1 MPPPITYVRN
11 GEVNIAYQV
20 VGDGPHD
27 VLTIP
32 GWVSHLALDWEEPTW
47 VRWMERMTSFA
58 RLIRFDKR
66 GTGLSDRPPGIP
78 THEER
83 MEDARAVLDAVG
95 VTRVHV
101 LGWSEGG
108 PLGILL
114 AASYPERVRSLV
126 LYGTQAC
133 FKRKDDYPWGDEPE
147 ALAQESASIEQG
159 SWGTL
164 EFARFFAPAGD
175 ERFAR
180 RYAAYQQAAASPAAA
195 ASLGRANS
203 EIDVRPFL
211 GSVRAPTLVVSRTGD
226 PVSPR
231 GAGRYLAERIP
242 GARFVELEGENHIMW
257 LGDVEAL
264 CGEIEHFVTGA
275 RPPTPE
281 PGAVRTIL
289 QADIEG
295 STKIADA
302 LGDERWAD
310 LLAHYGEKAE
320 LAVASYGGRI
330 VDTTGDGLMATF
342 EGPVS
347 AVRAAR
353 RLQDHVREL
362 DVRVRVGVHIGEVLE
377 RDGLVRGIAVHQAA
391 RVMSAA
397 SGGEVLVSETLK
409 DIVAGSDLR
418 FEDRGVHE
426 LKGIEGPRR
435 LFAVA

>member
-1 MPPPITYVRN
+1 
-11 GEVNIAYQV
+11 
-20 VGDGPHD
+20 
-27 VLTIP
+27 
-32 GWVSHLALDWEEPTW
+32 
-47 VRWMERMTSFA
+47 
-58 RLIRFDKR
+58 
-66 GTGLSDRPPGIP
+66 
-78 THEER
+78 
-83 MEDARAVLDAVG
+83 
-95 VTRVHV
+95 
-101 LGWSEGG
+101 
-108 PLGILL
+108 
-114 AASYPERVRSLV
+114 
-126 LYGTQAC
+126 
-133 FKRKDDYPWGDEPE
+133 
-147 ALAQESASIEQG
+147 
-159 SWGTL
+159 
-164 EFARFFAPAGD
+164 
-175 ERFAR
+175 
-180 RYAAYQQAAASPAAA
+180 
-195 ASLGRANS
+195 
-203 EIDVRPFL
+203 
-211 GSVRAPTLVVSRTGD
+211 
-226 PVSPR
+226 
-231 GAGRYLAERIP
+231 
-242 GARFVELEGENHIMW
+242 
-257 LGDVEAL
+257 
-264 CGEIEHFVTGA
+264 
-275 RPPTPE
+275 
-281 PGAVRTIL
+281 L